1 MTDEILIIRN
11 LKKYFETRLGTLHA
25 VDDVSFKIKRGE
37 TLGLVGES
45 GCGKSTI
52 GRLILGLQTATS
64 GEILFNGKDVCKMS
78 KQELKNVRKDLQIIF
93 QDPFSSLNPRM
104 SVSEIIREPLQIHN
118 LVRGRAESDKE
129 VFRLMNIVGLSQR
142 LLNAYPHE
150 LDGGRRQRVGIARA
164 LALQP
169 QFIVCD
175 EPVSSLDVSIQA
187 QVLNLLKDLQ
197 KELGLTYLFITH
209 DLSVVKFF
217 SDNIAVMYLGQ
228 LVETAKSDELFQQPL
243 HPYSQALLS
252 AIPVPDCHKKMRR
265 VKLIGEI
272 QSPVNPLPGCRFA
285 KRCLYQDEA
294 CTMQDLELKPYGDA
308 HYCACYKVGQINIA
322 KEI

>member
-129 VFRLMNIVGLSQR
+129 
-142 LLNAYPHE
+142 
-150 LDGGRRQRVGIARA
+150 GGAPEPPPMPSGPSPTITPADSTSKIGRASCRERV
-164 LALQP
+164 
-169 QFIVCD
+169 
-175 EPVSSLDVSIQA
+175 
-187 QVLNLLKDLQ
+187 
-197 KELGLTYLFITH
+197 
-209 DLSVVKFF
+209 
-217 SDNIAVMYLGQ
+217 
-228 LVETAKSDELFQQPL
+228 
-243 HPYSQALLS
+243 
-252 AIPVPDCHKKMRR
+252 
-265 VKLIGEI
+265 
-272 QSPVNPLPGCRFA
+272 
-285 KRCLYQDEA
+285 
-294 CTMQDLELKPYGDA
+294 
-308 HYCACYKVGQINIA
+308 
-322 KEI
+322 